1 MIMKQQIENIIKK
14 GEVVDKIIYKIE
26 CDLNDRKNMHLNNLD
41 EDIQEEIRA
50 KWKVLITEVL
60 SDSLIAD
67 EVLKVVVEKIEKMT
81 FLDKNSI
88 YHYSLVQEKIIN
100 LLTNSSTLEGEQ
112 SEHLSHNKE
121 NE

>member
-1 MIMKQQIENIIKK
+1 MKQQIENIIKK